1 MIESFEP
8 VCGKLPE
15 RFGFD
20 FGVSDLGA
28 LGFGDSG
35 FVGISGLFGVGVL
48 GLCTFVIVMF
58 PYLLS
63 DTTAV

>member
-20 FGVSDLGA
+20 FGVSDLGV
-28 LGFGDSG
+28 LGFGDAG
-35 FVGISGLFGVGVL
+35 FVGIPGLF
-48 GLCTFVIVMF
+48 
-58 PYLLS
+58 
-63 DTTAV
+63 